1 MFLDKYE
8 LIDCRNDYKNSVNTH
23 MTRHYLNLYNLS
35 FSIPKKTKFILNKAS
50 KIKLLN
56 NKSIIYLEK
65 IKKLIN
71 YNNKNFIIMFHFDE
85 KWDQSIL
92 SQKEFEIFF
101 TSLLN
106 LSEAK
111 IIVTRGLSDNK
122 FEKLF
127 FNLSKLK
134 KINANLYSSYVIKNL
149 YFVKKSLY
157 SELSAILSLS
167 DIVVTPHGGLS
178 HTSVLFG
185 KKLIDLIDTDR
196 KAFFKK
202 WSPLGKMKQI
212 DINDTEQ
219 ILETLKVFSK
229 R

>member
-1 MFLDKYE
+1 M
-8 LIDCRNDYKNSVNTH
+8 
-23 MTRHYLNLYNLS
+23 
-35 FSIPKKTKFILNKAS
+35 
-50 KIKLLN
+50 
-56 NKSIIYLEK
+56 
-65 IKKLIN
+65 
-71 YNNKNFIIMFHFDE
+71 
-85 KWDQSIL
+85 
-92 SQKEFEIFF
+92 
-101 TSLLN
+101 
-106 LSEAK
+106 
-111 IIVTRGLSDNK
+111 
-122 FEKLF
+122 
-127 FNLSKLK
+127 
-134 KINANLYSSYVIKNL
+134 YSSYVIKNL
-149 YFVKKSLY
+149 YFVKRSLY

-185 KKLIDLIDTDR
+185 KKLIDLINTDR